1 MSGLSK
7 RMIAY
12 AQLGCYGVG
21 EGICPDEFDDTT
33 DWCGP
38 CSTDRNIQDVQ
49 TLEALV
55 DRLARALAADRMT
68 VHTWEHKSRCWAMCE
83 SCRAT
88 LAEQNEL
95 GADTE
100 AKAKRALEH
109 RPDCV
114 YIEAVEHVAALEH
127 Q

>member
-1 MSGLSK
+1 MSES
-7 RMIAY
+7 M
-12 AQLGCYGVG
+12 
-21 EGICPDEFDDTT
+21 PDLPMSDDLHRAVEELI
-33 DWCGP
+33 DAALVRDADPHRHRVAVKWM
-38 CSTDRNIQDVQ
+38 
-49 TLEALV
+49 EAEEKV

-68 VHTWEHKSRCWAMCE
+68 VHTWKHKSRCWAMCE

-114 YIEAVEHVAALEH
+114 YIEAIEQVAALED

>member
-1 MSGLSK
+1 MSELVEMLEGFDPSRDVLDEYVIGAWLDMAK
-7 RMIAY
+7 EHC
-12 AQLGCYGVG
+12 AQ
-21 EGICPDEFDDTT
+21 
-33 DWCGP
+33 
-38 CSTDRNIQDVQ
+38 
-49 TLEALV
+49 V

-68 VHTWEHKSRCWAMCE
+68 VHTWKHKSRCWAMCE

-114 YIEAVEHVAALEH
+114 YIEAIDHVEALEGR
-127 Q
+127 